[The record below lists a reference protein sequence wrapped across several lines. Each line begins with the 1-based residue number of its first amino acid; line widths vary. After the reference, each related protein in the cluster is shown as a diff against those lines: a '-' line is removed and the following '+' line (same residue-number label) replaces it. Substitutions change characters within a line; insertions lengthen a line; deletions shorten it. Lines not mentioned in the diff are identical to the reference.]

1 MEAGRGGDAGE
12 LPSVTRVPGWRPISQ
27 RRRLRCRMARRSRK
41 PGVAPGPP
49 DPSCPR
55 EGDVARL
62 SSHTPLV
69 PSPSAQEG
77 VLPSS
82 PGPQVGGGRF
92 SGIQKICVQPKA
104 HFSFPV
110 VSPTPVGPTKILASS
125 VETQAPEKKK
135 LSRNDSS

>member
-12 LPSVTRVPGWRPISQ
+12 LPSVTRVQGWRPISQ

-41 PGVAPGPP
+41 PGIAPGPP

-62 SSHTPLV
+62 SSHTQLV

-82 PGPQVGGGRF
+82 PGPQVGGGSF

-104 HFSFPV
+104 HLL
-110 VSPTPVGPTKILASS
+110 VSRGLSHPGRSHQNSCFLRGDSGSRK
-125 VETQAPEKKK
+125 EK
-135 LSRNDSS
+135 N